1 MVETVL
7 LYLEQDGK
15 YLMLYRN
22 KKKKDINKGKWIGI
36 GGHIEEG
43 ETKEEALVR
52 ECKEETSLNLLSYSL
67 RGKLVFVIDGY
78 EETCYLYTSSSF
90 EGKIQ
95 ECDEGELSFVAKEE
109 IFHLP
114 APLIVVQCCGNQ
126 CKKGSDLDKAHHRKQ
141 QTACA
146 HRKYPVFPAIPEL
159 ADSSHQIHHYDGHH
173 AHSRII
179 RH

>member
-95 ECDEGELSFVAKEE
+95 ECDEGELAFVNKEE

-114 APLIVVQCCGNQ
+114 LWEGDVVFLKMLFNDEPYFELRLNYEKDKLI
-126 CKKGSDLDKAHHRKQ
+126 SYER
-141 QTACA
+141 
-146 HRKYPVFPAIPEL
+146 EM
-159 ADSSHQIHHYDGHH
+159 
-173 AHSRII
+173 
-179 RH
+179 

>member
-52 ECKEETSLNLLSYSL
+52 ECKEETSLNLLSDSL

-95 ECDEGELSFVAKEE
+95 ECDEGELAFVNKEE

-114 APLIVVQCCGNQ
+114 LWEGDVIFLKMLLNDEPYFELRLNYEKDKLI
-126 CKKGSDLDKAHHRKQ
+126 SYER
-141 QTACA
+141 
-146 HRKYPVFPAIPEL
+146 EM
-159 ADSSHQIHHYDGHH
+159 
-173 AHSRII
+173 
-179 RH
+179 

>member
-67 RGKLVFVIDGY
+67 RGKLIFVIDGY

-95 ECDEGELSFVAKEE
+95 ECDEGELAFVNKEE

-114 APLIVVQCCGNQ
+114 LWEGDVVFLKMLFNDEPYFELRLNYEKDKLI
-126 CKKGSDLDKAHHRKQ
+126 SYER
-141 QTACA
+141 
-146 HRKYPVFPAIPEL
+146 EM
-159 ADSSHQIHHYDGHH
+159 
-173 AHSRII
+173 
-179 RH
+179 

>member
-22 KKKKDINKGKWIGI
+22 KKKKDINKGKRIGI

-95 ECDEGELSFVAKEE
+95 ECDEGELAFVNKEE

-114 APLIVVQCCGNQ
+114 LWEGDVIFLKMLLNDEPYFELRLNYEKDKLI
-126 CKKGSDLDKAHHRKQ
+126 SYER
-141 QTACA
+141 
-146 HRKYPVFPAIPEL
+146 EM
-159 ADSSHQIHHYDGHH
+159 
-173 AHSRII
+173 
-179 RH
+179 

>member
-36 GGHIEEG
+36 GGHIEEV

-95 ECDEGELSFVAKEE
+95 ECDEGELAFVNKEE

-114 APLIVVQCCGNQ
+114 LWEGDVVFLKMLLNDEPYFVLRLNYEKDKLI
-126 CKKGSDLDKAHHRKQ
+126 SYER
-141 QTACA
+141 
-146 HRKYPVFPAIPEL
+146 EM
-159 ADSSHQIHHYDGHH
+159 
-173 AHSRII
+173 
-179 RH
+179 

>member
-95 ECDEGELSFVAKEE
+95 ECDEGELAFVNKEE
-109 IFHLP
+109 IFYLP
-114 APLIVVQCCGNQ
+114 LWEGDVVFLNMLLNDEPYFELRLNYEKDKLI
-126 CKKGSDLDKAHHRKQ
+126 SYER
-141 QTACA
+141 
-146 HRKYPVFPAIPEL
+146 EM
-159 ADSSHQIHHYDGHH
+159 
-173 AHSRII
+173 
-179 RH
+179 

>member
-67 RGKLVFVIDGY
+67 RGKLSFVIDGY

-114 APLIVVQCCGNQ
+114 LWEGDVVFLKMLLNDEPYFVLRLNYEKDKLI
-126 CKKGSDLDKAHHRKQ
+126 SYER
-141 QTACA
+141 
-146 HRKYPVFPAIPEL
+146 EM
-159 ADSSHQIHHYDGHH
+159 
-173 AHSRII
+173 
-179 RH
+179 

>member
-90 EGKIQ
+90 EGEIQ
-95 ECDEGELSFVAKEE
+95 ECDEGELAFVNKEE

-114 APLIVVQCCGNQ
+114 LWEGDVVFLKMLLNDEPYFVLRLNYENDKLI
-126 CKKGSDLDKAHHRKQ
+126 SYER
-141 QTACA
+141 
-146 HRKYPVFPAIPEL
+146 EM
-159 ADSSHQIHHYDGHH
+159 
-173 AHSRII
+173 
-179 RH
+179 

>member
-78 EETCYLYTSSSF
+78 EETCYLYTSLSF

-95 ECDEGELSFVAKEE
+95 ECDEGELAFVNKEE

-114 APLIVVQCCGNQ
+114 LWEGDVVFLKMLLNDEPYFELRLNYEKDKLI
-126 CKKGSDLDKAHHRKQ
+126 SYER
-141 QTACA
+141 
-146 HRKYPVFPAIPEL
+146 EM
-159 ADSSHQIHHYDGHH
+159 
-173 AHSRII
+173 
-179 RH
+179 

>member
-52 ECKEETSLNLLSYSL
+52 ECKEETSLNLLYYSL

-90 EGKIQ
+90 EGEIQ
-95 ECDEGELSFVAKEE
+95 ECDEGELAFVNKEE

-114 APLIVVQCCGNQ
+114 LWEGDRIFLKMLFNDEPYFVLRLNYEKDKLI
-126 CKKGSDLDKAHHRKQ
+126 SYER
-141 QTACA
+141 
-146 HRKYPVFPAIPEL
+146 EM
-159 ADSSHQIHHYDGHH
+159 
-173 AHSRII
+173 
-179 RH
+179 

>member
-95 ECDEGELSFVAKEE
+95 ECDEGELYFVAKEE

-114 APLIVVQCCGNQ
+114 LWEGDRIFLKMLFNDEPYFVLRLNYEKDKLI
-126 CKKGSDLDKAHHRKQ
+126 SYER
-141 QTACA
+141 
-146 HRKYPVFPAIPEL
+146 EM
-159 ADSSHQIHHYDGHH
+159 
-173 AHSRII
+173 
-179 RH
+179 